1 MRSLVSL
8 ALAGALALSALV
20 PSALTPKVQAA
31 EQTPEQILAKMNLD
45 QKVGQLLWTHVYG
58 DSADDTTYAS
68 DNQAIFGSGVST
80 PAQAVKKYHLGG
92 VLYFNWAHNFSSEN
106 TDVTKVAALSNGL
119 QAAAKADGNVP
130 LGITI
135 DQEGGMVSR
144 VGAPATIFPGNM
156 ALGATGN
163 QALAYSQGQ
172 VLGCEMRSLGIN
184 ADFAPVLDVNTNPNN
199 PVIGLRAISDDP
211 NLVAQLGGAQIQ
223 GIQSQGV
230 SATAKHF
237 PGHGDAD
244 TDSHLGLPRVTYS
257 RQVLNQH
264 LVPFKTAI
272 NGGVDMIMTAHIVV
286 DAIDPKLPATLSKP
300 VLTGLLRQELGF
312 TGVITTDALDM
323 EGAQLA
329 VMTPAEQA
337 KYKELKNKEDSA
349 KQKADKD
356 PTQADSA
363 REASTEFKNF
373 LAPIR
378 ARVAVK
384 ALQAGSDILL
394 NTKDAAAVVDGIK
407 AAVKDGSLTSAQ
419 IDQSVLRI
427 LKWKQKRGVLKTEP
441 IDTAS
446 VKAKLGTAASRDV
459 ASQIARNSVTLLRN
473 DANKAPLDAAKG
485 TRVLVAGSSWANP
498 ELLPEPLK
506 AAGFTVVFT
515 QDPDAKENPSDSEIS
530 AWVRQAANVDTVIF
544 ASYAP
549 GAQQFKAIDALVAT
563 GKQVI
568 VINTSL
574 PYPLARYSGGGS
586 GPQVV
591 AEIYANNSVA
601 LAAAVDVLS
610 GQASAVGKLP
620 VSVPGGSGVAY
631 ARGFGLG
638 AGSATPTATAPA
650 TMAPLTAAP
659 TVATTATAAAATAP
673 AAALAPS
680 TCEAGGAKSTTKP
693 SASLAAAPSPTKS
706 PKRGLAHSGVETGL
720 FGAFA
725 LALLGGGLALRSR
738 TR

>member
-20 PSALTPKVQAA
+20 PTALTPQVQAA

-68 DNQAIFGSGVST
+68 DNQAIFGTGIST

-272 NGGVDMIMTAHIVV
+272 SSGVDMIMTAHIVV

-363 REASTEFKNF
+363 REASTEFKKF

-394 NTKDAAAVVDGIK
+394 NTKDAAAVVDGVK

-446 VKAKLGTAASRDV
+446 VKAKLGTPASKDV
-459 ASQIARNSVTLLRN
+459 AKQIARDSVTLLRN
-473 DANKAPLDAAKG
+473 DSNKAPLDVTKG

-506 AAGFTVVFT
+506 AAGFSVVFT
-515 QDPDAKENPSDSEIS
+515 QDADAKEDPSDSEIS
-530 AWVRQAANVDTVIF
+530 AWVHQAANVDTVIF

-574 PYPLARYSGGGS
+574 PYPLARYSGGGA

-610 GQASAVGKLP
+610 GKVNAVGKLP
-620 VSVPGGSGVAY
+620 VSVPGASGVAY

-638 AGSATPTATAPA
+638 YGSASATATATTP
-650 TMAPLTAAP
+650 
-659 TVATTATAAAATAP
+659 VATALATPALAATCGAIP
-673 AAALAPS
+673 
-680 TCEAGGAKSTTKP
+680 TAKSTTKP
-693 SASLAAAPSPTKS
+693 SASLKAAPSSSQS

-720 FGAFA
+720 FVAFA

-738 TR
+738 TRQC